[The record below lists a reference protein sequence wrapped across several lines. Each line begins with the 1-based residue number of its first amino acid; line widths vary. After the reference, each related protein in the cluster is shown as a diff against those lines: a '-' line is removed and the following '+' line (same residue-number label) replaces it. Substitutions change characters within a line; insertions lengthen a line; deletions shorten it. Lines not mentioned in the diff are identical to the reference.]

1 MPTKTTPTKT
11 RNAILGLGLGLG
23 CMGASAAIAAP
34 MNATGYTL
42 SEGGATLVVVPRL
55 DLPGAAREVPL
66 SFDGAATTLDSIA
79 LRPNGRRLYG
89 YSEAADAVYEIDVDT
104 GAASFAAALPQPS
117 GAATSGFDFNNVLD
131 AARIV
136 TSDDENFVFFPDD
149 RAVGDPAPASIA
161 QFTDLF
167 YEMGDPNE
175 GADPM
180 VIGNAY
186 TNAVFPPPD
195 STLQYV
201 LDMGT
206 NDLATLG
213 NNAGNLSTVGDT
225 GLDLGAMG
233 GFDILSLSEGMNEAF
248 ALLTVDGMQA
258 IYGIDLDTGM
268 ASLVADAPTQFG
280 SLDGFAVAPVPVP
293 AALGLLGLGLAGLG
307 GLRLRRKA

>member
-1 MPTKTTPTKT
+1 MQTQTTIP
-11 RNAILGLGLGLG
+11 AALLAVGLLGA
-23 CMGASAAIAAP
+23 GAAHAAP

-42 SEGGATLVVVPRL
+42 SGDGTTLVVIPRL
-55 DLPGAAREVPL
+55 DLPATAREVPL
-66 SFDGAATTLDSIA
+66 SFDGDATTLDSIA

-89 YSEAADAVYEIDVDT
+89 YSEASDAVYEIDVET
-104 GAASFAAALPQPS
+104 GTAALRASLPQPS

-136 TSDDENFVFFPDD
+136 TGDDENFVFFPVDQAGAD
-149 RAVGDPAPASIA
+149 NASASIA

-167 YEMGDPNE
+167 YEAGDANE

-201 LDMGT
+201 LDQGT
-206 NDLATLG
+206 DDLATLG
-213 NNAGNLSTVGDT
+213 NNAGNLSTVGGT
-225 GLDLGAMG
+225 GLDFDAMG

-248 ALLTVDGMQA
+248 ALLTVDGMQD
-258 IYGIDLDTGM
+258 IYAIDLGTGL
-268 ASLVADAPTQFG
+268 ATFAADAPTRFG
-280 SLDGFAVAPVPVP
+280 SLDGFAVAPVPLP
-293 AALGLLGLGLAGLG
+293 AALPLLGFGLAGLV
-307 GLRLRRKA
+307 GLRRTRRRA